1 MSSITKFI
9 KSQKNIET
17 GFANLF
23 VDIETGFANLF
34 VDATHKPI
42 EFDETLDVNEL
53 LKNVVETEYDPK
65 LISRTLSTIKNITI
79 DTITTIQN
87 KLKLYRLVD
96 DVFALHKGKHIRW
109 INKEDKT
116 HKLYTGGIA
125 VDVKFYDNGTQILI
139 FNKYLKRNFQIHFD
153 KVFLFQKLSFEEE
166 IILHLKRTI

>member
-9 KSQKNIET
+9 KSPDRNNKEMATPILSKK
-17 GFANLF
+17 AVRLF
-23 VDIETGFANLF
+23 CEAEL
-34 VDATHKPI
+34 HKPI

-65 LISRTLSTIKNITI
+65 LISRTLDTIENITPE
-79 DTITTIQN
+79 TKTSIQG

-96 DVFALHKGKHIRW
+96 DVFALHKGKHVRW
-109 INKEDKT
+109 INKTDKT

-125 VDVKFYDNGTQILI
+125 VDIKFYDNGTQILI

-153 KVFLFQKLSFEEE
+153 KIFLFQKLSFEEE